1 MLLTTI
7 LLVIQSCRTHH
18 EHCNRAKK
26 RELAQSVLLE
36 QRAEEEKYLP

>member
-1 MLLTTI
+1 MAR
-7 LLVIQSCRTHH
+7 SCRMHR
-18 EHCNRAKK
+18 EHRNRAAK